1 MSNYP
6 TKEEILSYQDLPANP
21 IAVSVIKDF
30 KRDWR
35 ETKDYITD
43 GMKHALIRSM
53 LIKLAVVFQV
63 EEPKT
68 TIGKYFCYVPA
79 EKLIVF
85 GPTPSI
91 ISSLHE
97 FGHHLYGSSE
107 LLACVFSVNHFKEAF
122 PIAYKKL
129 KWKGHM
135 LTK

>member
-1 MSNYP
+1 MNKYP
-6 TKEEILSYQDLPANP
+6 TKEEILSYSDLPANQQA
-21 IAVSVIKDF
+21 IAVIKDF
-30 KRDWR
+30 KKDWR
-35 ETKDYITD
+35 ETKDNITD
-43 GMKHALIRSM
+43 EMKHALIRSM
-53 LIKLAVVFQV
+53 LIKLAKIFQV

-68 TIGKYFCYVPA
+68 SLGDYFCYIPA
-79 EKLIVF
+79 EQRIVF
-85 GPTPSI
+85 GPKPSI

-122 PIAYKKL
+122 PIAYKNL